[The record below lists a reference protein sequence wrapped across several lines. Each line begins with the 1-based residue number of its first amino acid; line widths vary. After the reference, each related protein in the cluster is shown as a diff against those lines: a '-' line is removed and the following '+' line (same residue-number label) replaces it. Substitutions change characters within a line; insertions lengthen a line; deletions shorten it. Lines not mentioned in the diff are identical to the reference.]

1 MQHCYQVQVSFGD
14 CDPAGI
20 VYYPNTFRWM
30 DACFH
35 DALRPF
41 GGHAAICQELQATGI
56 GLVDSGAQF
65 RTPLRDGDRLNIR
78 LTVLDWARKT
88 LTLGYEGHVA
98 ERLAFTGKEV
108 RCLFQPTAKG
118 LSAGN
123 MSLLRDRLS

>member
-1 MQHCYQVQVSFGD
+1 MEHSYQVNVSFGD

-41 GGHAAICQELQATGI
+41 GGHAAICEELNAVGI

-65 RTPLRDGDRLNIR
+65 RSPMRDGDILTVR

-88 LTLGYEGHVA
+88 LSLGYEGFVGD
-98 ERLAFTGKEV
+98 RLAFAGKEV
-108 RCLFQPTAKG
+108 RCLFQTSSKG
-118 LSAGN
+118 LSAGD
-123 MSLLRDRLS
+123 MSLLRNRLA